1 MRKFRKIHKIN
12 KYSELIKIIQG
23 ELIFGD
29 LRQDYIFRGLKKSKY
44 ELIPS
49 ALRKNEK
56 EDYEITKFIANSEF
70 ELGLYTDL
78 IQYAEDFNEIILP
91 KTNQNINYNAFINRT
106 IDKHGNITGKRGKTP
121 FVRSASQLQ
130 FKREIYV
137 LLKFLN
143 YCDRI
148 GLRIQVN
155 ENVRKYLHNF
165 TRYEYEENEVIWPN
179 SEFFEIISLAQH
191 YGLPTRALD
200 WTYDYKVA
208 LYFAVKDAL
217 KEDSEDCVL
226 WAFNYKLFENNYGV
240 CKYYNET
247 PKIEIYRPEYN
258 SNPNLNAQKGLFT
271 FWSNKTY
278 DNLLDDTSFDELI
291 ILELLKNDPTTKY
304 YKIEG
309 YEPFEIP
316 ENIKIFH
323 KFIIPARLK
332 IEILKELY
340 YEGYTNEYIYPNYQ
354 GVVDSIRN
362 EVKLDEYLQS
372 EKNHH

>member
-1 MRKFRKIHKIN
+1 MRKKS
-12 KYSELIKIIQG
+12 SE
-23 ELIFGD
+23 
-29 LRQDYIFRGLKKSKY
+29 
-44 ELIPS
+44 
-49 ALRKNEK
+49 
-56 EDYEITKFIANSEF
+56 
-70 ELGLYTDL
+70 
-78 IQYAEDFNEIILP
+78 
-91 KTNQNINYNAFINRT
+91 
-106 IDKHGNITGKRGKTP
+106 
-121 FVRSASQLQ
+121 VRSNVSTVVAVTAV
-130 FKREIYV
+130 V

-332 IEILKELY
+332 IEILKEL
-340 YEGYTNEYIYPNYQ
+340 
-354 GVVDSIRN
+354 
-362 EVKLDEYLQS
+362 
-372 EKNHH
+372 